1 MVVFVRF
8 KGLGG
13 DIDTEG
19 FIFLHLEDYST
30 LRPLLFLTIDYI
42 WEGQSFHSQQ
52 GPRHQGIRN
61 TWLTHKVHLYSVGRG
76 SGEERKLMGFA
87 DVFRCR

>member
-52 GPRHQGIRN
+52 GPRAQSIQIKEIKDMVN
-61 TWLTHKVHLYSVGRG
+61 TTSQLEG
-76 SGEERKLMGFA
+76 GEHHF
-87 DVFRCR
+87 FFFF